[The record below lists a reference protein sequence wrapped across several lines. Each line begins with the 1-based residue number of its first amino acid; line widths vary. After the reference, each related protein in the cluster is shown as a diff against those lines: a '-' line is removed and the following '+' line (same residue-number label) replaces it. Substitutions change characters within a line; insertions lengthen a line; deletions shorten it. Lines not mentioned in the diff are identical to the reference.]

1 MKKTITLFMLLVLP
15 IGFGYAQMLK
25 GRVVADSIQGYAINI
40 VNYSNLKGTTND
52 ENGFFNIPANVGDSV
67 VFSSVQYKAVTLK
80 VSEENLDNENLEIVL
95 STKVQLLDRVKVSNV
110 ELSGYLN
117 DDVGKVELLPY
128 VDNKILGLPFS
139 DKPQP
144 TQIERRIY
152 TAKSGILERPIN
164 YLNGTLKKLKR
175 IKALQDL
182 DKVVHQGETSF
193 DTSFFVIALEI
204 PEELVT
210 DFIYYCAE
218 DDYFKD
224 LLANSKKL
232 SLMDFFKGK
241 AVLYREHKELD

>member
-1 MKKTITLFMLLVLP
+1 MKKTVTFFILLMMSVS
-15 IGFGYAQMLK
+15 FGNAQMLK

-52 ENGFFNIPANVGDSV
+52 ENGSFSIPANVGDSV
-67 VFSSVQYKAVTLK
+67 VFSSVQYKVVTLK
-80 VSEENLDNENLEIVL
+80 VSEEDLDNENLEIVL
-95 STKVQLLDRVKVSNV
+95 SAKVQLLDRVKVSNI

-144 TQIERRIY
+144 TQVERRIY

-182 DKVVHQGETSF
+182 DKVVYQGETSF

-204 PEELVT
+204 PEELIT

-224 LLANSKKL
+224 LLVNSKKL

-241 AVLYREHKELD
+241 AILYRKHKELD